1 MTRMGFSLGVWNILL
16 HSPVQQDI
24 LFGSIRA
31 GVPEMASGESV
42 RAGVPEMASGE
53 SVRAGVPEMAS
64 GESVRAGVIEII
76 LKEPIWGGRM
86 TAGAPTVSGRIEP

>member
-16 HSPVQQDI
+16 HCPVQQDI

-31 GVPEMASGESV
+31 GVPE
-42 RAGVPEMASGE
+42 R
-53 SVRAGVPEMAS
+53 AS